1 MPKKTPVVEDWLN
14 HEFSTGGYAG
24 KDYLDFQR
32 AAKRDLKKIAQ
43 SAGFQMH
50 SFSPNHYCFSAVLR
64 QESSGAFA
72 YVSVSDV
79 RSGGRVWY
87 NRVLYRTMRHE
98 KDWTGG
104 FKKLWAWNEVA
115 EALTRGYL
123 WRKEGDEM
131 DEPARPLE
139 PPEEKIF
146 D

>member
-1 MPKKTPVVEDWLN
+1 MKMPKKTPVVEDWLN

-104 FKKLWAWNEVA
+104 FNNFCAWNELA
-115 EALTRGYL
+115 EALTRLY
-123 WRKEGDEM
+123 R
-131 DEPARPLE
+131 
-139 PPEEKIF
+139 
-146 D
+146 

>member
-1 MPKKTPVVEDWLN
+1 MG

-50 SFSPNHYCFSAVLR
+50 SFNPNHYCFSAVLR
-64 QESSGAFA
+64 QESSGAFV

-104 FKKLWAWNEVA
+104 FNNFCAWNELA
-115 EALTRGYL
+115 EGLTRLCRMSGGGEYV
-123 WRKEGDEM
+123 
-131 DEPARPLE
+131 
-139 PPEEKIF
+139 
-146 D
+146 